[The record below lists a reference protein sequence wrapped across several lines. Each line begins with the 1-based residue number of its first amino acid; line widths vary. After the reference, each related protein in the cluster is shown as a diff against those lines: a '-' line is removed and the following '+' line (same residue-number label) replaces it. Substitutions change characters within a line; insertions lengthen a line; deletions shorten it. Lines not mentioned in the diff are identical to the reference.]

1 MASNLHDTD
10 YNLRFKIAYNGG
22 AGWVTLVRSNLL
34 STAVSNS
41 GVQGEPHYTTDTK
54 QLFIHDGTVVQPVQS
69 LDMAVCNLG
78 EVVTNNDEI
87 VFNY

>member
-1 MASNLHDTD
+1 MSNFEDTD
-10 YNLRFKIAYNGG
+10 FQLKIKSAYNNGTG
-22 AGWVTLVRSNLL
+22 FTAITRSNVL

-69 LDMAVCNLG
+69 LDMAVGNNN
-78 EVVTNNDEI
+78 EVVCNNNEI
-87 VFNY
+87 VYNF